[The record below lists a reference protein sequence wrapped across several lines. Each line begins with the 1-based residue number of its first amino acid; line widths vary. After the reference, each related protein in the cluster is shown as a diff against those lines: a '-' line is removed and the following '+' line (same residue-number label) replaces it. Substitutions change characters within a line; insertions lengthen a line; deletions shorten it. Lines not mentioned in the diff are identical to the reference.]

1 MALSLTPDRP
11 LADPEHREGQLAS
24 GAGGRTPA
32 ARVDVHEDIEDIEIR
47 MLLEAVYQY
56 YGFDFRQY
64 APASLKRRI
73 RNCVLYEK
81 ATSVSAL
88 QERLLYDRPTMERFL
103 QELSINVTA
112 MFRDA
117 GFYRV
122 FREEVLPRLRTYPFI
137 RIWHAGC
144 ASGEEVYS
152 LAILLHE
159 AGLYERSRLYATDMN
174 EVVLG
179 QARDG
184 VYPLEKMELY
194 AQKYL
199 QAGGGGALS
208 DYYTAQYGRAIFH
221 GSLKK
226 NIVWSQHNLVTDGS
240 FNEFHLILC
249 RNVLIYFDQTL
260 QARVHRLLYDSLA
273 SFGMLG
279 LGQRESIR
287 FSGYEGCY
295 ETLDGIEKWY
305 RKTR

>member
-1 MALSLTPDRP
+1 MTPERP
-11 LADPEHREGQLAS
+11 PTDAGRRSARRAAADADGQA
-24 GAGGRTPA
+24 A
-32 ARVDVHEDIEDIEIR
+32 ARVEAREAIEDIEIR
-47 MLLEAVYQY
+47 MLLEAVFQY

-64 APASLKRRI
+64 ATASLKRRI

-81 ATSVSAL
+81 TTSVSAL
-88 QERLLYDRPTMERFL
+88 QERLLYDRATMERFL

-199 QAGGGGALS
+199 QAGGSGALS
-208 DYYTAQYGRAIFH
+208 DYYTTQYGRAIFH

-240 FNEFHLILC
+240 FNEFHVILC
-249 RNVLIYFDQTL
+249 RNVLIYFDHAL

-273 SFGMLG
+273 PFGMLG

-287 FSGYEGCY
+287 FSGHETCY

-305 RKTR
+305 RKMR